1 MIILVFVLLYAV
13 LWALYFYSLILFNQ
27 CVLICF
33 KLLESW
39 GYRKVNEHQ
48 FIDERGD
55 TKTHQEII
63 KLLLGEWI
71 MLNLLR
77 NRLLTQ
83 KEMILTTGQQCKV
96 KWSNGHQVALSN
108 MKHAVTVNSDQ
119 SAVFRQ
125 IQIIDL
131 LSTKLLIKNH
141 VVYQKH
147 SIIW

>member
-48 FIDERGD
+48 FVDERGD

-63 KLLLGEWI
+63 KILLGEWI

-108 MKHAVTVNSDQ
+108 MKHTVIVNADQ
-119 SAVFRQ
+119 SAVFLANSNYWFALNKTVNKRSCS
-125 IQIIDL
+125 
-131 LSTKLLIKNH
+131 LSKT
-141 VVYQKH
+141 
-147 SIIW
+147 